1 MTFPNQHKH
10 HSQDERRKSS
20 KIYLPI
26 KEKERESFQPG
37 FVSHLQSLLIK
48 PLCGLIFFD

>member
-10 HSQDERRKSS
+10 HSQDERIKSS

-26 KEKERESFQPG
+26 KEKEESFQPG
-37 FVSHLQSLLIK
+37 CVSHLQSLLIK
-48 PLCGLIFFD
+48 PFRGLIFLD